1 MSQYPKVRLVYGDL
15 DNVELL
21 EEEAKKA
28 DIVIS
33 KPSSAAVS
41 SIDLNCV
48 IRLGRLRP
56 PCRNERPDQRRCFST
71 AGNPS
76 FHNSNIW
83 YRNTHVR

>member
-41 SIDLNCV
+41 SIDLN
-48 IRLGRLRP
+48 
-56 PCRNERPDQRRCFST
+56 
-71 AGNPS
+71 
-76 FHNSNIW
+76 
-83 YRNTHVR
+83 